1 MCKRF
6 ALSYV
11 GIWTIPNQK
20 DNENK
25 LAPILCIRLYNISA
39 WAVVVTSDMAVQSH
53 RRSNA
58 IVPTPCYVKLTTP
71 FWESEATIN
80 QNEFWKFTGCDFD
93 CFNLILSS

>member
-58 IVPTPCYVKLTTP
+58 IVPTPYYVK
-71 FWESEATIN
+71 
-80 QNEFWKFTGCDFD
+80 
-93 CFNLILSS
+93 